1 MLIAEYTPQ
10 DMELQGQVNNTRAA
24 RAKKRANL
32 IRRAGDLYAVTI
44 VGVSIRDVTRR
55 ARAGDVLTVTHTSVR
70 ITAL

>member
-55 ARAGDVLTVTHTSVR
+55 ARAGDVLTVAHTSVR